1 MTRLLT
7 FALFLSIM
15 VTLTGA
21 AHYYVWSRLVR
32 DPGLPPEVTRIATY
46 ALILLFVAIPA
57 SLFLRRSGLANPLEV
72 LVWVAM
78 TWLGLLLFLVVAL
91 GSADLVRGLFHIG
104 RALGGSGPLDAQRRQ
119 ALARL

>member
-32 DPGLPPEVTRIATY
+32 DPGLPPALARTLTY
-46 ALILLFVAIPA
+46 GLIFLFVAIPG
-57 SLFLRRSGLANPLEV
+57 SLFLRRSSFG
-72 LVWVAM
+72 
-78 TWLGLLLFLVVAL
+78 G
-91 GSADLVRGLFHIG
+91 
-104 RALGGSGPLDAQRRQ
+104 ALGGAME
-119 ALARL
+119 ALVWLA